1 MKRVVMWSSLFNKR
15 DKLLSCW
22 QQQETAGDK
31 PEEGEDTLIHYSR
44 TLLLPPYTTLNLL
57 FS

>member
-1 MKRVVMWSSLFNKR
+1 MKRVVMWSNLFNKG
-15 DKLLSCW
+15 DELLSCW

-31 PEEGEDTLIHYSR
+31 PEEGEDTLIHYSK
-44 TLLLPPYTTLNLL
+44 TLLHSPYTTLNFL